1 MRLGNCTECTKS
13 PKITRGKK
21 AVLAACFILAFTA
34 YNELQMNYT
43 LPKDDSSWFALDLLN
58 EWWTKTKQNQLS
70 KKGKMVKNIMF
81 AMGEG
86 VLEIPE
92 IPNPNSKIKQFLLL

>member
-1 MRLGNCTECTKS
+1 MKCWFQLNSFNSNESVELKKNTEMILKISSRETTNHIIACSLLKS
-13 PKITRGKK
+13 KK
-21 AVLAACFILAFTA
+21 
-34 YNELQMNYT
+34 
-43 LPKDDSSWFALDLLN
+43 K
-58 EWWTKTKQNQLS
+58 KQLS

-92 IPNPNSKIKQFLLL
+92 IPNPNSKIKL

>member
-1 MRLGNCTECTKS
+1 MRRPTMLAPFWKA
-13 PKITRGKK
+13 KK
-21 AVLAACFILAFTA
+21 
-34 YNELQMNYT
+34 
-43 LPKDDSSWFALDLLN
+43 K
-58 EWWTKTKQNQLS
+58 KQLS

>member
-1 MRLGNCTECTKS
+1 MRRPTIL
-13 PKITRGKK
+13 
-21 AVLAACFILAFTA
+21 VLAPFWKA
-34 YNELQMNYT
+34 
-43 LPKDDSSWFALDLLN
+43 K
-58 EWWTKTKQNQLS
+58 KKQLS